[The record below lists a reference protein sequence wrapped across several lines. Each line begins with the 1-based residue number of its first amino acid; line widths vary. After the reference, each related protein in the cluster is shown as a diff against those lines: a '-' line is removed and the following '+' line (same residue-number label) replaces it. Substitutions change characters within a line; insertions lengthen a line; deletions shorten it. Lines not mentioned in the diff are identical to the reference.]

1 MEHPRLPRSD
11 SPEPQRPASAAA
23 APDTSAD
30 APPPERRL
38 AAILAADVEGYSR
51 MMHRD
56 EERTLAILTSHRKIV
71 DDLIVTARG
80 QIFGAA
86 GDSVLA
92 EFPSVVEAFH
102 GAIAVQQALEKAN
115 AALPEDERMLFRI
128 AINVGDVMV
137 KDGDIFGEGVNIAA
151 RLESLAEPGGICVS
165 RNARDQLRDR
175 VDTKFEDLGEHSVK
189 NIPRPI
195 KVFRVLFDRTAEPE
209 LPETVRRV
217 EPEPEDDDIGEAPPS
232 DSVEIAFWQSVQASD
247 DDAEY
252 RIYLERYPDG
262 AFAEL
267 AQARLRGASAVEDSS
282 VELAFWETVRTS
294 DDPAMLSAYLEK
306 YPQGEFRSLAAIML
320 KGLENKTS

>member
-1 MEHPRLPRSD
+1 MEDLRLSPSD
-11 SPEPQRPASAAA
+11 AADQQQPAEKTAAE
-23 APDTSAD
+23 T
-30 APPPERRL
+30 PPPERRL

-51 MMHRD
+51 MMHDD
-56 EERTLAILTSHRKIV
+56 EERTLAILTSHRKVV
-71 DDLIVTARG
+71 DDLIVTANG
-80 QIFGAA
+80 QIFGSA

-92 EFPSVVEAFH
+92 EFPSVVEALQ
-102 GAIAVQQALEKAN
+102 GAVAIQQALEKAN
-115 AALPEDERMLFRI
+115 AVLPEGERMLFRI

-175 VDTKFEDLGEHSVK
+175 VEMKFEDLGEHSVK
-189 NIPRPI
+189 NIPRPVR
-195 KVFRVLFDRTAEPE
+195 VFRVIFDRYAEPE
-209 LPETVRRV
+209 LPETGRRA
-217 EPEPEDDDIGEAPPS
+217 EPEAEKSDTEDAPPS

-252 RIYLERYPDG
+252 RIYLERYPEG

-294 DDPAMLSAYLEK
+294 DDAAMLRAYLEK
-306 YPQGEFRSLAAIML
+306 YPQGEFRSLAEIML
-320 KGLENKTS
+320 KGLGSPA